1 MGEFFNSYLNPE
13 IFWDSLWLLIKTL
26 PIVFEVLILGVVFS
40 YAWGLIL
47 SLLRLSRFRF
57 LRNISGAYID
67 FFRGLPLL
75 LLFVFIYYGLP
86 LVGVKLDAVPS
97 GVLGL
102 TLCYGAYSA
111 EIFRAGIQAIPK
123 GQMEAARSLGMT
135 NGKAMRYV
143 VLPQAIQL
151 VIPPLTNEFIAMIKD
166 TSLMSVITVPELLFT
181 AKEKM
186 GVVANPTPLTVAA
199 IIYVV
204 FTIPLIR
211 VASRLETR
219 RRKPRPGGGIK
230 TPAGLPPTAEIDL
243 ATADITA
250 QLPKGGEGL

>member
-1 MGEFFNSYLNPE
+1 VGDLASAFFDPE
-13 IFWDSLWLLIKTL
+13 IFKESLWLLIQTL
-26 PIVFEVLILGVVFS
+26 PVVFEVLILGLICS
-40 YAWGLIL
+40 YVWGLVLALI
-47 SLLRLSRFRF
+47 RLSRFRT
-57 LRNISGAYID
+57 LRGIAGAYID

-75 LLFVFIYYGLP
+75 LLFIFIYYGL
-86 LVGVKLDAVPS
+86 GIAGIKLNAITS

-111 EIFRAGIQAIPK
+111 EIFRAGIQAIHK
-123 GQMEAARSLGMT
+123 GQLEAARSLGMT
-135 NGKAMRYV
+135 SGQAMRYV
-143 VLPQAIQL
+143 VLPQAIRL
-151 VIPPLTNEFIAMIKD
+151 VVPPLTNEFIAMIKD
-166 TSLMSVITVPELLFT
+166 TSLMSVIAVPELLFT
-181 AKEKM
+181 AREKM

-211 VASRLETR
+211 IAARLETR
-219 RRKPRPGGGIK
+219 GRKRPGGGIK

-250 QLPKGGEGL
+250 QLPKGGEMH

>member
-1 MGEFFNSYLNPE
+1 MGDVANAFFNGE
-13 IFWDSLWLLIKTL
+13 IFKESIWLLVKTL
-26 PIVFEVLILGVVFS
+26 PTVFEVLVLGLVCS
-40 YAWGLIL
+40 YLWGLIL
-47 SLLRLSRFRF
+47 SLMRLSRFRV
-57 LRNISGAYID
+57 LRYITGAYID

-75 LLFVFIYYGLP
+75 LLFVFIYYGLGTAGLKIGA
-86 LVGVKLDAVPS
+86 LVS

-135 NGKAMRYV
+135 NGQAMRYV
-143 VLPQAIQL
+143 ILPQAIKL
-151 VIPPLTNEFIAMIKD
+151 VVPPLTNEFIAMIKD
-166 TSLMSVITVPELLFT
+166 TSLMSVIAVPELLFR

-211 VASRLETR
+211 VAARLETR
-219 RRKPRPGGGIK
+219 RRKRPGGGIK
-230 TPAGLPPTAEIDL
+230 TPAGLPPGAEIDL
-243 ATADITA
+243 FTADITA
-250 QLPKGGEGL
+250 QLPKGGEMH

>member
-1 MGEFFNSYLNPE
+1 MGDVANAFFNGE
-13 IFWDSLWLLIKTL
+13 IFKESIWLLVKTL
-26 PIVFEVLILGVVFS
+26 PTVFEVLILGLVCS
-40 YAWGLIL
+40 YLWGLIL
-47 SLLRLSRFRF
+47 SLMRLSRFRV
-57 LRNISGAYID
+57 LRYITGAYID

-75 LLFVFIYYGLP
+75 LLFVFIYYGLGTAGLKIGA
-86 LVGVKLDAVPS
+86 LVS

-123 GQMEAARSLGMT
+123 GQTEAARSLGMT
-135 NGKAMRYV
+135 NGQAMRYV
-143 VLPQAIQL
+143 ILPQAIKL
-151 VIPPLTNEFIAMIKD
+151 VVPPLTNEFIAMIKD
-166 TSLMSVITVPELLFT
+166 TSLMSVIAVPELLFR

-211 VASRLETR
+211 VAARLETR
-219 RRKPRPGGGIK
+219 RRKRPTGGIPASGL
-230 TPAGLPPTAEIDL
+230 TPEAEMKLL
-243 ATADITA
+243 AADIA
-250 QLPKGGEGL
+250 GQLPKGGEGH

>member
-1 MGEFFNSYLNPE
+1 MSELGNAFFNGE
-13 IFWDSLWLLIKTL
+13 IFKDSLWLLIKTL
-26 PIVFEVLILGVVFS
+26 PTVFEVLILGLLFS
-40 YAWGLIL
+40 YLWGLVL
-47 SLLRLSRFRF
+47 ALLRLSR
-57 LRNISGAYID
+57 LRVLRYLAGAYID

-75 LLFVFIYYGLP
+75 LLFIFIYYGLP
-86 LVGVKLDAVPS
+86 LAGLTLNALTS

-135 NGKAMRYV
+135 HSQAMRSV
-143 VLPQAIQL
+143 ILPQAIKL
-151 VIPPLTNEFIAMIKD
+151 VVPPLTNEFIAMIKD
-166 TSLMSVITVPELLFT
+166 TSLMSVIAVPELLFR

-199 IIYVV
+199 LIYVV

-211 VASRLETR
+211 LAARLETKR
-219 RRKPRPGGGIK
+219 RTRKPRTGGPGPSDISSEAEQDLLN
-230 TPAGLPPTAEIDL
+230 TDIAG
-243 ATADITA
+243 
-250 QLPKGGEGL
+250 QLP

>member
-1 MGEFFNSYLNPE
+1 MGDLLNSYFNPE
-13 IFWDSLWLLIKTL
+13 IFAESFWLLLKTL
-26 PIVFEVLILGVVFS
+26 PIVFEVLVLGLIFS

-47 SLLRLSRFRF
+47 ALLKLSRFRV
-57 LRNISGAYID
+57 LRGFAGGYID
-67 FFRGLPLL
+67 LFRGLPLL

-86 LVGVKLDAVPS
+86 LVGVRLGPVPS

-111 EIFRAGIQAIPK
+111 EIFRAGIQAIPR
-123 GQMEAARSLGMT
+123 GQMEAARSLGMS
-135 NGKAMRYV
+135 GGQAMRLV
-143 VLPQAIQL
+143 ILPQAIRL

-181 AKEKM
+181 ATEKM
-186 GVVANPTPLTVAA
+186 AIVANPTPLTVAA
-199 IIYVV
+199 IIYVI

-219 RRKPRPGGGIK
+219 RRKPRPPDK
-230 TPAGLPPTAEIDL
+230 PPAANDISMEAQQDIH
-243 ATADITA
+243 TADVA
-250 QLPKGGEGL
+250 GQMP

>member
-1 MGEFFNSYLNPE
+1 MINAFFNGG
-13 IFWDSLWLLIKTL
+13 IFADSIWLLVKTL
-26 PIVFEVLILGVVFS
+26 PVVFEVLILGLICS
-40 YAWGLIL
+40 YVWGLVL
-47 SLLRLSRFRF
+47 SLIRLSRFRV
-57 LRNISGAYID
+57 LRYVAGAYID

-75 LLFVFIYYGLP
+75 LLFVFIYYGLATAG
-86 LVGVKLDAVPS
+86 LKLNALTS

-111 EIFRAGIQAIPK
+111 EIFRAGIQAIHK

-135 NGKAMRYV
+135 NGQAMRFV
-143 VLPQAIQL
+143 ILPQAIKL
-151 VIPPLTNEFIAMIKD
+151 VVPPLTNEFIAMIKD
-166 TSLMSVITVPELLFT
+166 TSLMSVITVPELLFR

-211 VASRLETR
+211 VAARLETR
-219 RRKPRPGGGIK
+219 RRKPK
-230 TPAGLPPTAEIDL
+230 PPTGKNGGATVTPQGEKDL
-243 ATADITA
+243 RSADVA
-250 QLPKGGEGL
+250 GQLP